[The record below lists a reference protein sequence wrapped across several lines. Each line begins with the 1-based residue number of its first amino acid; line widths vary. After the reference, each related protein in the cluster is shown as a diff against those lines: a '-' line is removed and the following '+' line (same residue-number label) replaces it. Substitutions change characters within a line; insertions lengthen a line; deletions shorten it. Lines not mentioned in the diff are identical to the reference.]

1 MSVPRFW
8 REIPHKYR
16 LIGSRCRSCGAIY
29 HPRRPICP
37 KCGSRDME
45 DVSLSQRGRL
55 LAFTVIRRAPSDMAD
70 LRPYVVGLV
79 ELEDGVKVL
88 SQIVDCDPSE
98 LRPGLELE
106 ATLRRIRAHGPAGV
120 IEYGYKFRPALRW
133 GPEGERAEK
142 SS

>member
-1 MSVPRFW
+1 
-8 REIPHKYR
+8 
-16 LIGSRCRSCGAIY
+16 
-29 HPRRPICP
+29 
-37 KCGSRDME
+37 ME